1 MKIAILSP
9 WTVKPTSIGGT
20 ERFVID
26 LAESFINANNEVDVY
41 MLSGDSYIKNKVN
54 YISMNL
60 FKDINEVDEYFLK
73 SQFNQ
78 FNDEQSFENLAKKI
92 EDKISFDTYDLIQL
106 NSQLFLKV
114 AEEKTRIFTIHTNPF
129 EYKLDWGE
137 ISFEIMLKLMYKES
151 TMEKTYFVT
160 PSKYYANLYK
170 DLSNTNIYFIP
181 HAIDVSRITSDND
194 RNQILDKMNIEQNKK
209 IILLPSRL
217 EPIQKQPMLFMKAFA
232 LLDDNIK
239 SNYKVICTGKDK
251 QYEQYM
257 DDILNLKSHSEEIN
271 YKDNMLI
278 TNSDSYYLN
287 TNYKYEI
294 DNNMEDDKIKIS
306 GIYDD
311 KYLKMDKDSRI
322 EYKMNVLTIYGHQES
337 SVNLLSQVIKDLKNN
352 IIRNY
357 DFGYFD
363 LKITANENTINKL
376 MDNLRK
382 LYNFDYKKENN
393 IYEVYN
399 LEYKISDDTGSM
411 CKYNASNDKLDCGSY
426 TNRCYTKKTNYGDK
440 EYINISCDDNY
451 TTE

>member
-26 LAESFINANNEVDVY
+26 LAESFINANYEVDVY

-92 EDKISFDTYDLIQL
+92 ENKISFDKYDLIQL

-251 QYEQYM
+251 QYEQFM
-257 DDILNLKSHSEEIN
+257 DDILNFC
-271 YKDNMLI
+271 
-278 TNSDSYYLN
+278 
-287 TNYKYEI
+287 
-294 DNNMEDDKIKIS
+294 
-306 GIYDD
+306 
-311 KYLKMDKDSRI
+311 
-322 EYKMNVLTIYGHQES
+322 Q
-337 SVNLLSQVIKDLKNN
+337 KNN
-352 IIRNY
+352 IDILIDRFDKMSDGY
-357 DFGYFD
+357 KVADIVMLPSKSESFGYSA
-363 LKITANENTINKL
+363 LEALSLGIVTIL
-376 MDNLRK
+376 
-382 LYNFDYKKENN
+382 NN
-393 IYEVYN
+393 IPTYKEIVDGAKNYYLFDNSVESLNEVLKEVLIKKIDRVNQTEDWKNRYSTKLFCIRYSN
-399 LEYKISDDTGSM
+399 L
-411 CKYNASNDKLDCGSY
+411 
-426 TNRCYTKKTNYGDK
+426 
-440 EYINISCDDNY
+440 INIKK
-451 TTE
+451 

>member
-9 WTVKPTSIGGT
+9 WTVKPTSVGGT

-92 EDKISFDTYDLIQL
+92 EDKISFYKYDLIQL

-151 TMEKTYFVT
+151 MMEKTYFVT

-251 QYEQYM
+251 QYEQFM
-257 DDILNLKSHSEEIN
+257 DDILNFC
-271 YKDNMLI
+271 
-278 TNSDSYYLN
+278 
-287 TNYKYEI
+287 
-294 DNNMEDDKIKIS
+294 
-306 GIYDD
+306 
-311 KYLKMDKDSRI
+311 
-322 EYKMNVLTIYGHQES
+322 Q
-337 SVNLLSQVIKDLKNN
+337 KNN
-352 IIRNY
+352 IDILIDRFDKMSDGY
-357 DFGYFD
+357 KVADIVMLPSKSESFGYSA
-363 LKITANENTINKL
+363 LEALSLGIVTIL
-376 MDNLRK
+376 
-382 LYNFDYKKENN
+382 NN
-393 IYEVYN
+393 IPTYKEIVVGAKNYYLFDNSVESLNEVLKEVLIKKIDRVNQTENWKNRYSTKLFCTRYSN
-399 LEYKISDDTGSM
+399 L
-411 CKYNASNDKLDCGSY
+411 
-426 TNRCYTKKTNYGDK
+426 
-440 EYINISCDDNY
+440 INIKK
-451 TTE
+451 

>member
-92 EDKISFDTYDLIQL
+92 EDKISFDKYDLIQL

-114 AEEKTRIFTIHTNPF
+114 AEEKARIFTIHTNPF

-181 HAIDVSRITSDND
+181 HAIDVSRITSYND

-251 QYEQYM
+251 QYEQFM
-257 DDILNLKSHSEEIN
+257 DDILNFC
-271 YKDNMLI
+271 
-278 TNSDSYYLN
+278 
-287 TNYKYEI
+287 
-294 DNNMEDDKIKIS
+294 
-306 GIYDD
+306 
-311 KYLKMDKDSRI
+311 
-322 EYKMNVLTIYGHQES
+322 Q
-337 SVNLLSQVIKDLKNN
+337 KNN
-352 IIRNY
+352 IDILIDRFDKMSY
-357 DFGYFD
+357 GYKVADIVMLPSKSESFGYSA
-363 LKITANENTINKL
+363 LEALSLGIVTIL
-376 MDNLRK
+376 
-382 LYNFDYKKENN
+382 NN
-393 IYEVYN
+393 IPTYKEIVDGAKNYYLFDNSVESLNEVLKEVLIKKIDRVNQTEDWKNRYSTKLFCIRYSN
-399 LEYKISDDTGSM
+399 L
-411 CKYNASNDKLDCGSY
+411 
-426 TNRCYTKKTNYGDK
+426 
-440 EYINISCDDNY
+440 INIKK
-451 TTE
+451 

>member
-92 EDKISFDTYDLIQL
+92 ENKISFDKYDLIQL

-137 ISFEIMLKLMYKES
+137 ISFEIMLRLMYKES
-151 TMEKTYFVT
+151 MMEKTYFVT

-251 QYEQYM
+251 QYEQFM
-257 DDILNLKSHSEEIN
+257 DDILNFC
-271 YKDNMLI
+271 
-278 TNSDSYYLN
+278 
-287 TNYKYEI
+287 
-294 DNNMEDDKIKIS
+294 
-306 GIYDD
+306 
-311 KYLKMDKDSRI
+311 
-322 EYKMNVLTIYGHQES
+322 Q
-337 SVNLLSQVIKDLKNN
+337 KNN
-352 IIRNY
+352 IDILIDRFDKMSDGY
-357 DFGYFD
+357 KVADIVMLPSKSESFGYSALEALSLGIVTILNNIPTYKEIVDGAKNYYLFD
-363 LKITANENTINKL
+363 NSVESLNEVLKEVLINKIDRVNQTEDWKNRYSTKL
-376 MDNLRK
+376 FCTRYSNL
-382 LYNFDYKKENN
+382 
-393 IYEVYN
+393 
-399 LEYKISDDTGSM
+399 
-411 CKYNASNDKLDCGSY
+411 
-426 TNRCYTKKTNYGDK
+426 
-440 EYINISCDDNY
+440 INIKK
-451 TTE
+451 

>member
-60 FKDINEVDEYFLK
+60 FKDITEVDEYFLK

-78 FNDEQSFENLAKKI
+78 FNNEQSFENLAKKI
-92 EDKISFDTYDLIQL
+92 ENKISFDKYDLIQL

-137 ISFEIMLKLMYKES
+137 ISFEIMLRLMYKES
-151 TMEKTYFVT
+151 MMEKTYFVT

-251 QYEQYM
+251 QYEQFM
-257 DDILNLKSHSEEIN
+257 DDILNFC
-271 YKDNMLI
+271 
-278 TNSDSYYLN
+278 
-287 TNYKYEI
+287 
-294 DNNMEDDKIKIS
+294 
-306 GIYDD
+306 
-311 KYLKMDKDSRI
+311 
-322 EYKMNVLTIYGHQES
+322 Q
-337 SVNLLSQVIKDLKNN
+337 KNN
-352 IIRNY
+352 IDILIDRFDKMSDGY
-357 DFGYFD
+357 KVADIVMLPSKSESFGYSA
-363 LKITANENTINKL
+363 LEALSLGIVTIL
-376 MDNLRK
+376 
-382 LYNFDYKKENN
+382 NN
-393 IYEVYN
+393 IPTYKEIVDGAKNYYLFDNSVESLNEVLKEVLIKKIDRVNQTEDWKNRYSTKLFCIRYSN
-399 LEYKISDDTGSM
+399 L
-411 CKYNASNDKLDCGSY
+411 
-426 TNRCYTKKTNYGDK
+426 
-440 EYINISCDDNY
+440 INIKK
-451 TTE
+451 

>member
-9 WTVKPTSIGGT
+9 WTVKPTSVGGT

-92 EDKISFDTYDLIQL
+92 EDKISFDKYDLIQL

-151 TMEKTYFVT
+151 MMEKTYFVT

-251 QYEQYM
+251 QYEQFM
-257 DDILNLKSHSEEIN
+257 DDILNFC
-271 YKDNMLI
+271 
-278 TNSDSYYLN
+278 
-287 TNYKYEI
+287 
-294 DNNMEDDKIKIS
+294 
-306 GIYDD
+306 
-311 KYLKMDKDSRI
+311 
-322 EYKMNVLTIYGHQES
+322 Q
-337 SVNLLSQVIKDLKNN
+337 KNN
-352 IIRNY
+352 IDILIDRFDKMSDGY
-357 DFGYFD
+357 KVADIVMLPSKSESFGYSA
-363 LKITANENTINKL
+363 LEALSLGIVTIL
-376 MDNLRK
+376 
-382 LYNFDYKKENN
+382 NN
-393 IYEVYN
+393 IPTYKEIVDGAKNYYLFDNSVESLNEV
-399 LEYKISDDTGSM
+399 LKEVLIKKIDRVNQTENWKNRYSTKLFCTRYSD
-411 CKYNASNDKLDCGSY
+411 L
-426 TNRCYTKKTNYGDK
+426 
-440 EYINISCDDNY
+440 INIKK
-451 TTE
+451 

>member
-26 LAESFINANNEVDVY
+26 LAESFINANNEADVY

-60 FKDINEVDEYFLK
+60 FKDITEVDEYFLK

-78 FNDEQSFENLAKKI
+78 FNNEQSFENLAKKI
-92 EDKISFDTYDLIQL
+92 ENKISFDKYDLIQL

-137 ISFEIMLKLMYKES
+137 ISFEIMLRLMYKES
-151 TMEKTYFVT
+151 MMEKTYFVT

-251 QYEQYM
+251 QYEQFM
-257 DDILNLKSHSEEIN
+257 DDILNFC
-271 YKDNMLI
+271 
-278 TNSDSYYLN
+278 
-287 TNYKYEI
+287 
-294 DNNMEDDKIKIS
+294 
-306 GIYDD
+306 
-311 KYLKMDKDSRI
+311 
-322 EYKMNVLTIYGHQES
+322 Q
-337 SVNLLSQVIKDLKNN
+337 KNN
-352 IIRNY
+352 IDILIDRFDKMSDGY
-357 DFGYFD
+357 KVADIVMLPSKSESFGYSALEALSLGIVTILNNIPTYKEIVDGAKNYYLFD
-363 LKITANENTINKL
+363 NSVESLNEVLKEALINKIDRVNQTEDWKNRYSTKL
-376 MDNLRK
+376 FCTRYSNL
-382 LYNFDYKKENN
+382 
-393 IYEVYN
+393 
-399 LEYKISDDTGSM
+399 
-411 CKYNASNDKLDCGSY
+411 
-426 TNRCYTKKTNYGDK
+426 
-440 EYINISCDDNY
+440 INIKK
-451 TTE
+451 

>member
-9 WTVKPTSIGGT
+9 WIVKPTSIGGT

-92 EDKISFDTYDLIQL
+92 EDKISFDKYDLIQL

-114 AEEKTRIFTIHTNPF
+114 AEEKARIFTIHTNPF

-251 QYEQYM
+251 QYEQFM
-257 DDILNLKSHSEEIN
+257 DDILNFC
-271 YKDNMLI
+271 
-278 TNSDSYYLN
+278 
-287 TNYKYEI
+287 
-294 DNNMEDDKIKIS
+294 
-306 GIYDD
+306 
-311 KYLKMDKDSRI
+311 
-322 EYKMNVLTIYGHQES
+322 Q
-337 SVNLLSQVIKDLKNN
+337 KNN
-352 IIRNY
+352 IDILIDRFDKMSDGY
-357 DFGYFD
+357 KVADIVMLPSKSESFGYSA
-363 LKITANENTINKL
+363 LEALSLGIVTIL
-376 MDNLRK
+376 
-382 LYNFDYKKENN
+382 NN
-393 IYEVYN
+393 IPTYKEIVDGAKNYYLFDNSVESLNEVLKEVLIKKIDRVNQTEDWKNRYSTKLFCTRYSN
-399 LEYKISDDTGSM
+399 L
-411 CKYNASNDKLDCGSY
+411 
-426 TNRCYTKKTNYGDK
+426 
-440 EYINISCDDNY
+440 INIKK
-451 TTE
+451 

>member
-92 EDKISFDTYDLIQL
+92 EDKISFDKYDLIQL

-114 AEEKTRIFTIHTNPF
+114 AEEKARIFTIHTNPF

-181 HAIDVSRITSDND
+181 HAIDVSRITSYND

-251 QYEQYM
+251 QYEQFM
-257 DDILNLKSHSEEIN
+257 DDILNFC
-271 YKDNMLI
+271 
-278 TNSDSYYLN
+278 
-287 TNYKYEI
+287 
-294 DNNMEDDKIKIS
+294 
-306 GIYDD
+306 
-311 KYLKMDKDSRI
+311 
-322 EYKMNVLTIYGHQES
+322 Q
-337 SVNLLSQVIKDLKNN
+337 KNN
-352 IIRNY
+352 IDILIDRFDKISY
-357 DFGYFD
+357 GYKVADIVMLPSKSESFGYSA
-363 LKITANENTINKL
+363 LEALSLGIVTIL
-376 MDNLRK
+376 
-382 LYNFDYKKENN
+382 NN
-393 IYEVYN
+393 IPTYKEIVDGAKNYYLFDNSVESLNEVLKEVLIKKIDRVNQTEDWKNRYSTKLFCIRYSN
-399 LEYKISDDTGSM
+399 L
-411 CKYNASNDKLDCGSY
+411 
-426 TNRCYTKKTNYGDK
+426 
-440 EYINISCDDNY
+440 INIKK
-451 TTE
+451 

>member
-1 MKIAILSP
+1 MKIAILCP

-26 LAESFINANNEVDVY
+26 LAETFINANNEVDVY

-92 EDKISFDTYDLIQL
+92 EDKISFDKYDLIQL

-251 QYEQYM
+251 QYEQFM
-257 DDILNLKSHSEEIN
+257 DDILNFC
-271 YKDNMLI
+271 
-278 TNSDSYYLN
+278 
-287 TNYKYEI
+287 
-294 DNNMEDDKIKIS
+294 
-306 GIYDD
+306 
-311 KYLKMDKDSRI
+311 
-322 EYKMNVLTIYGHQES
+322 Q
-337 SVNLLSQVIKDLKNN
+337 KNN
-352 IIRNY
+352 IDILIDRFDKMSDGY
-357 DFGYFD
+357 KVADIVMLPSKSESFGYSA
-363 LKITANENTINKL
+363 LEALSLGIVTIL
-376 MDNLRK
+376 
-382 LYNFDYKKENN
+382 NN
-393 IYEVYN
+393 IPTYKEIVDGAKNYYLFDNSVESLNEVLKEVLIKKIDRVNQTENWKNRYSTKLFCTRYSN
-399 LEYKISDDTGSM
+399 L
-411 CKYNASNDKLDCGSY
+411 
-426 TNRCYTKKTNYGDK
+426 
-440 EYINISCDDNY
+440 INIKK
-451 TTE
+451 

>member
-9 WTVKPTSIGGT
+9 WTVKPTSVGGT

-92 EDKISFDTYDLIQL
+92 EDKISFYKYDLIQL

-151 TMEKTYFVT
+151 MMEKTYFVT

-251 QYEQYM
+251 QYEQFM
-257 DDILNLKSHSEEIN
+257 DDILNFC
-271 YKDNMLI
+271 
-278 TNSDSYYLN
+278 
-287 TNYKYEI
+287 
-294 DNNMEDDKIKIS
+294 
-306 GIYDD
+306 
-311 KYLKMDKDSRI
+311 
-322 EYKMNVLTIYGHQES
+322 Q
-337 SVNLLSQVIKDLKNN
+337 KNN
-352 IIRNY
+352 IDILIDRFDKMSDGY
-357 DFGYFD
+357 KVADIVMLPSKSESFGYSA
-363 LKITANENTINKL
+363 LEALSLGIVTIL
-376 MDNLRK
+376 
-382 LYNFDYKKENN
+382 NN
-393 IYEVYN
+393 IPTYKEIVDGAKNYYLFDNSVESLNEVLKEVLIKKIDRVNQTENWKNRYSTKLFCTRYSN
-399 LEYKISDDTGSM
+399 L
-411 CKYNASNDKLDCGSY
+411 
-426 TNRCYTKKTNYGDK
+426 
-440 EYINISCDDNY
+440 INIKK
-451 TTE
+451 

>member
-92 EDKISFDTYDLIQL
+92 EDKISFDKYDLIQL

-114 AEEKTRIFTIHTNPF
+114 AEEKARIFTIHTNPF

-151 TMEKTYFVT
+151 MMEKTYFVT

-251 QYEQYM
+251 QYEQFM
-257 DDILNLKSHSEEIN
+257 DDILNFC
-271 YKDNMLI
+271 
-278 TNSDSYYLN
+278 
-287 TNYKYEI
+287 
-294 DNNMEDDKIKIS
+294 
-306 GIYDD
+306 
-311 KYLKMDKDSRI
+311 
-322 EYKMNVLTIYGHQES
+322 Q
-337 SVNLLSQVIKDLKNN
+337 KNN
-352 IIRNY
+352 IDILIDRFDKMSDGY
-357 DFGYFD
+357 KVADIVMLPSKSESFGYSA
-363 LKITANENTINKL
+363 LEALSLGIVTIL
-376 MDNLRK
+376 
-382 LYNFDYKKENN
+382 NN
-393 IYEVYN
+393 IPTYKEIVDGAKNYYLFDNSVESLNEVLKEVLIKKIDRVNQTEDWKNRYSTKLFCIRYSN
-399 LEYKISDDTGSM
+399 L
-411 CKYNASNDKLDCGSY
+411 
-426 TNRCYTKKTNYGDK
+426 
-440 EYINISCDDNY
+440 INIKK
-451 TTE
+451 

>member
-9 WTVKPTSIGGT
+9 WTVKPTSVGGT

-78 FNDEQSFENLAKKI
+78 FNDEQSFENIYPVPFVFPRYK
-92 EDKISFDTYDLIQL
+92 YDLIQL

-151 TMEKTYFVT
+151 MMEKTYFVT

-251 QYEQYM
+251 QYEQFM
-257 DDILNLKSHSEEIN
+257 DDILNFC
-271 YKDNMLI
+271 
-278 TNSDSYYLN
+278 
-287 TNYKYEI
+287 
-294 DNNMEDDKIKIS
+294 
-306 GIYDD
+306 
-311 KYLKMDKDSRI
+311 
-322 EYKMNVLTIYGHQES
+322 Q
-337 SVNLLSQVIKDLKNN
+337 KNN
-352 IIRNY
+352 IDILIDRFDKMSDGY
-357 DFGYFD
+357 KVADIVMLPSKSESFGYSA
-363 LKITANENTINKL
+363 LEALSLGIVTIL
-376 MDNLRK
+376 
-382 LYNFDYKKENN
+382 NN
-393 IYEVYN
+393 IPTYKEIVDGAKNYYLFDNSVESLNEVLKEVLIKKIDRVNQTENWKNRYSTKLFCTRYSN
-399 LEYKISDDTGSM
+399 L
-411 CKYNASNDKLDCGSY
+411 
-426 TNRCYTKKTNYGDK
+426 
-440 EYINISCDDNY
+440 INIKK
-451 TTE
+451 

>member
-92 EDKISFDTYDLIQL
+92 EDKISFDKYDLIQL

-114 AEEKTRIFTIHTNPF
+114 AEEKARIFTIHTNPF
-129 EYKLDWGE
+129 EYKLDWGK

-251 QYEQYM
+251 QYEQFM
-257 DDILNLKSHSEEIN
+257 DDILNFC
-271 YKDNMLI
+271 
-278 TNSDSYYLN
+278 
-287 TNYKYEI
+287 
-294 DNNMEDDKIKIS
+294 
-306 GIYDD
+306 
-311 KYLKMDKDSRI
+311 
-322 EYKMNVLTIYGHQES
+322 Q
-337 SVNLLSQVIKDLKNN
+337 KNN
-352 IIRNY
+352 IDILIDRFDKMSDGY
-357 DFGYFD
+357 KVADIVMLPSKSESFGYSA
-363 LKITANENTINKL
+363 LEALSLGIVTIL
-376 MDNLRK
+376 
-382 LYNFDYKKENN
+382 NN
-393 IYEVYN
+393 IPTYKEIVDGAKNYYLFDNSVESLNEVLKEVLIKKIDRVNQTEDWKNRYSTKLFCIRYSN
-399 LEYKISDDTGSM
+399 L
-411 CKYNASNDKLDCGSY
+411 
-426 TNRCYTKKTNYGDK
+426 
-440 EYINISCDDNY
+440 INIKK
-451 TTE
+451 

>member
-257 DDILNLKSHSEEIN
+257 DDILNFC
-271 YKDNMLI
+271 
-278 TNSDSYYLN
+278 
-287 TNYKYEI
+287 
-294 DNNMEDDKIKIS
+294 
-306 GIYDD
+306 
-311 KYLKMDKDSRI
+311 
-322 EYKMNVLTIYGHQES
+322 Q
-337 SVNLLSQVIKDLKNN
+337 KNN
-352 IIRNY
+352 IDILIDRFDKMSDGY
-357 DFGYFD
+357 KVADIVMLPSKSESFGYSA
-363 LKITANENTINKL
+363 LEALSLGIVTIL
-376 MDNLRK
+376 
-382 LYNFDYKKENN
+382 NN
-393 IYEVYN
+393 IPTYKEIVDGAKNYYLFDNSVESLNEVLKEVLIKKIDRVNQTEDWKNRYSTKLFCIRYSN
-399 LEYKISDDTGSM
+399 L
-411 CKYNASNDKLDCGSY
+411 
-426 TNRCYTKKTNYGDK
+426 
-440 EYINISCDDNY
+440 INIKK
-451 TTE
+451 

>member
-26 LAESFINANNEVDVY
+26 LAESFINANYEVDVY

-92 EDKISFDTYDLIQL
+92 ENKISFDKYDLIQL

-151 TMEKTYFVT
+151 MMEKTYFVT

-251 QYEQYM
+251 QYEQFM
-257 DDILNLKSHSEEIN
+257 DDILNFC
-271 YKDNMLI
+271 
-278 TNSDSYYLN
+278 
-287 TNYKYEI
+287 
-294 DNNMEDDKIKIS
+294 
-306 GIYDD
+306 
-311 KYLKMDKDSRI
+311 
-322 EYKMNVLTIYGHQES
+322 Q
-337 SVNLLSQVIKDLKNN
+337 KNN
-352 IIRNY
+352 IDILIDRFDKMSDGY
-357 DFGYFD
+357 KVADIVMLPSKSESFGYSA
-363 LKITANENTINKL
+363 LEALSLGIVTIL
-376 MDNLRK
+376 
-382 LYNFDYKKENN
+382 NN
-393 IYEVYN
+393 IPTYKEIVDGAKNYYLFDNSVESLNEVLKEVLIKKIDRVNQTEDWKNRYSTKLFCIRYSN
-399 LEYKISDDTGSM
+399 L
-411 CKYNASNDKLDCGSY
+411 
-426 TNRCYTKKTNYGDK
+426 
-440 EYINISCDDNY
+440 INIKK
-451 TTE
+451 

>member
-137 ISFEIMLKLMYKES
+137 ISFEIMLRLMYKES
-151 TMEKTYFVT
+151 MMEKTYFVT

-257 DDILNLKSHSEEIN
+257 DDILNFC
-271 YKDNMLI
+271 
-278 TNSDSYYLN
+278 
-287 TNYKYEI
+287 
-294 DNNMEDDKIKIS
+294 
-306 GIYDD
+306 
-311 KYLKMDKDSRI
+311 
-322 EYKMNVLTIYGHQES
+322 Q
-337 SVNLLSQVIKDLKNN
+337 KNN
-352 IIRNY
+352 IDILIDRFDKMSDGY
-357 DFGYFD
+357 KVADIVMLPSKSESFGYSA
-363 LKITANENTINKL
+363 LEALSLGIVTIL
-376 MDNLRK
+376 
-382 LYNFDYKKENN
+382 NN
-393 IYEVYN
+393 IPTYKEIVDGAKNYYLFDNSVESLNEVLKEVLIKKIDRVNQTEDWKNRYSTKLFCIRYSN
-399 LEYKISDDTGSM
+399 L
-411 CKYNASNDKLDCGSY
+411 
-426 TNRCYTKKTNYGDK
+426 
-440 EYINISCDDNY
+440 INIKK
-451 TTE
+451 

>member
-92 EDKISFDTYDLIQL
+92 EDKISFDKYDLIQL

-151 TMEKTYFVT
+151 MMEKTYFVT

-251 QYEQYM
+251 QYEQFM
-257 DDILNLKSHSEEIN
+257 DDILNFC
-271 YKDNMLI
+271 
-278 TNSDSYYLN
+278 
-287 TNYKYEI
+287 
-294 DNNMEDDKIKIS
+294 
-306 GIYDD
+306 
-311 KYLKMDKDSRI
+311 
-322 EYKMNVLTIYGHQES
+322 Q
-337 SVNLLSQVIKDLKNN
+337 KNN
-352 IIRNY
+352 IDILIDRFDKMSDGY
-357 DFGYFD
+357 KVADIVMLPSKSESFGYSA
-363 LKITANENTINKL
+363 LEALSLGIVTIL
-376 MDNLRK
+376 
-382 LYNFDYKKENN
+382 NN
-393 IYEVYN
+393 IPTYKEIVDGAKNYYLFDNSVESLNEVLKEVLIKKIDRVNQTEDWKNRYSTKLFCTRYSN
-399 LEYKISDDTGSM
+399 L
-411 CKYNASNDKLDCGSY
+411 
-426 TNRCYTKKTNYGDK
+426 
-440 EYINISCDDNY
+440 INIKK
-451 TTE
+451 

>member
-9 WTVKPTSIGGT
+9 WTVKPTSVGGT

-92 EDKISFDTYDLIQL
+92 EDKISFDKYDLIQL

-151 TMEKTYFVT
+151 MMEKTYFVT

-251 QYEQYM
+251 QYEQFM
-257 DDILNLKSHSEEIN
+257 DDILNFC
-271 YKDNMLI
+271 
-278 TNSDSYYLN
+278 
-287 TNYKYEI
+287 
-294 DNNMEDDKIKIS
+294 
-306 GIYDD
+306 
-311 KYLKMDKDSRI
+311 
-322 EYKMNVLTIYGHQES
+322 Q
-337 SVNLLSQVIKDLKNN
+337 KNN
-352 IIRNY
+352 IDILIDRFDKMSDGY
-357 DFGYFD
+357 KVADIVMLPSKSESFGYSA
-363 LKITANENTINKL
+363 LEALSLGIVTIL
-376 MDNLRK
+376 
-382 LYNFDYKKENN
+382 NN
-393 IYEVYN
+393 IPTYKEIVDGAKNYYLFDNSVESLNEVLKEVLIKKIDRVNQTENWKNRYSTKLFCTRYSN
-399 LEYKISDDTGSM
+399 L
-411 CKYNASNDKLDCGSY
+411 
-426 TNRCYTKKTNYGDK
+426 
-440 EYINISCDDNY
+440 INIKK
-451 TTE
+451 

>member
-26 LAESFINANNEVDVY
+26 LAESFINANNDVDVY

-92 EDKISFDTYDLIQL
+92 EDKISFDKYDLIQL

-114 AEEKTRIFTIHTNPF
+114 AEEKARIFTIHTNPF

-251 QYEQYM
+251 QYEQFM
-257 DDILNLKSHSEEIN
+257 DDILNFC
-271 YKDNMLI
+271 
-278 TNSDSYYLN
+278 
-287 TNYKYEI
+287 
-294 DNNMEDDKIKIS
+294 
-306 GIYDD
+306 
-311 KYLKMDKDSRI
+311 
-322 EYKMNVLTIYGHQES
+322 Q
-337 SVNLLSQVIKDLKNN
+337 KNN
-352 IIRNY
+352 IDILIDRFDKMSDGY
-357 DFGYFD
+357 KVADIVMLPSKSESFGYSA
-363 LKITANENTINKL
+363 LEALSLGIVTIL
-376 MDNLRK
+376 
-382 LYNFDYKKENN
+382 NN
-393 IYEVYN
+393 IPTYKEIVDGAKNYYLFDNSVESLNEVLKEVLIKKIDRVNQTEDWKNRYSTKLFCIRYSN
-399 LEYKISDDTGSM
+399 L
-411 CKYNASNDKLDCGSY
+411 
-426 TNRCYTKKTNYGDK
+426 
-440 EYINISCDDNY
+440 INIKK
-451 TTE
+451 

>member
-26 LAESFINANNEVDVY
+26 LAESFINSNNEVDVY

-92 EDKISFDTYDLIQL
+92 EDKISFDKYDLIQL

-114 AEEKTRIFTIHTNPF
+114 AEEKARIFTIHTNPF

-251 QYEQYM
+251 QYEQFM
-257 DDILNLKSHSEEIN
+257 DDILNFC
-271 YKDNMLI
+271 
-278 TNSDSYYLN
+278 
-287 TNYKYEI
+287 
-294 DNNMEDDKIKIS
+294 
-306 GIYDD
+306 
-311 KYLKMDKDSRI
+311 
-322 EYKMNVLTIYGHQES
+322 Q
-337 SVNLLSQVIKDLKNN
+337 KNN
-352 IIRNY
+352 IDILIDRFDKMSDGY
-357 DFGYFD
+357 KVADIVMLPSKSESFGYSA
-363 LKITANENTINKL
+363 LEALSLGIVTIL
-376 MDNLRK
+376 
-382 LYNFDYKKENN
+382 NN
-393 IYEVYN
+393 IPTYKEKVDGAKNYYLFDNSVESLNEVLKEVLIKKIDRVNQTEDWKNRYSTKLFCTRYSN
-399 LEYKISDDTGSM
+399 L
-411 CKYNASNDKLDCGSY
+411 
-426 TNRCYTKKTNYGDK
+426 
-440 EYINISCDDNY
+440 INIKK
-451 TTE
+451 

>member
-92 EDKISFDTYDLIQL
+92 EDKISFDKYDLIQL

-114 AEEKTRIFTIHTNPF
+114 AEEKARIFTIHTNPF
-129 EYKLDWGE
+129 EYKLDWGK

-181 HAIDVSRITSDND
+181 HAIDVSRITSYND

-251 QYEQYM
+251 QYEQFM
-257 DDILNLKSHSEEIN
+257 DDILNFC
-271 YKDNMLI
+271 
-278 TNSDSYYLN
+278 
-287 TNYKYEI
+287 
-294 DNNMEDDKIKIS
+294 
-306 GIYDD
+306 
-311 KYLKMDKDSRI
+311 
-322 EYKMNVLTIYGHQES
+322 Q
-337 SVNLLSQVIKDLKNN
+337 KNN
-352 IIRNY
+352 IDILIDRFDKMSY
-357 DFGYFD
+357 GYKVADIVMLPSKSESFGYSA
-363 LKITANENTINKL
+363 LEALSLGIVTIL
-376 MDNLRK
+376 
-382 LYNFDYKKENN
+382 NN
-393 IYEVYN
+393 IPTYKEIVDGAKNYYLFDNSVESLNEVLKEVLIKKIDRVNQTEEWKNRYSTKLFCIRYSN
-399 LEYKISDDTGSM
+399 L
-411 CKYNASNDKLDCGSY
+411 
-426 TNRCYTKKTNYGDK
+426 
-440 EYINISCDDNY
+440 INIKK
-451 TTE
+451 

>member
-9 WTVKPTSIGGT
+9 WTVKPTSVGGT

-92 EDKISFDTYDLIQL
+92 EDKISFYKYDLIQL

-151 TMEKTYFVT
+151 MMEKTYFVT

-251 QYEQYM
+251 QYEQFM
-257 DDILNLKSHSEEIN
+257 DDILNFC
-271 YKDNMLI
+271 
-278 TNSDSYYLN
+278 
-287 TNYKYEI
+287 
-294 DNNMEDDKIKIS
+294 
-306 GIYDD
+306 
-311 KYLKMDKDSRI
+311 
-322 EYKMNVLTIYGHQES
+322 Q
-337 SVNLLSQVIKDLKNN
+337 KNN
-352 IIRNY
+352 IDILIDRFDKMSDGY
-357 DFGYFD
+357 KVADIVMLPSKSESFGYSA
-363 LKITANENTINKL
+363 LEALSLGIVTILN
-376 MDNLRK
+376 NIPT
-382 LYNFDYKKENN
+382 YKKIVDGAKNYYLFDNSVESLNEVLKEVLIKKIDRVNQTENWKN
-393 IYEVYN
+393 RYSTKLFCTRYSN
-399 LEYKISDDTGSM
+399 L
-411 CKYNASNDKLDCGSY
+411 
-426 TNRCYTKKTNYGDK
+426 
-440 EYINISCDDNY
+440 INIKK
-451 TTE
+451 

>member
-9 WTVKPTSIGGT
+9 WTVKPTSVGGT

-92 EDKISFDTYDLIQL
+92 EDKISFYKYDLIQL

-151 TMEKTYFVT
+151 MMEKTYFVT

-170 DLSNTNIYFIP
+170 DLSSTNIYFIP

-251 QYEQYM
+251 QYEQFM
-257 DDILNLKSHSEEIN
+257 DDILNFC
-271 YKDNMLI
+271 
-278 TNSDSYYLN
+278 
-287 TNYKYEI
+287 
-294 DNNMEDDKIKIS
+294 
-306 GIYDD
+306 
-311 KYLKMDKDSRI
+311 
-322 EYKMNVLTIYGHQES
+322 Q
-337 SVNLLSQVIKDLKNN
+337 KNN
-352 IIRNY
+352 IDILIDRFDKMSDGY
-357 DFGYFD
+357 KVADIVMLPSKSESFGYSA
-363 LKITANENTINKL
+363 LEALSLGIVTIL
-376 MDNLRK
+376 
-382 LYNFDYKKENN
+382 NN
-393 IYEVYN
+393 IPTYKEIVDGAKNYYLFDNSVESLNEVLKEVLIKKIDRVNQTENWKNRYSTKLFCTRYSN
-399 LEYKISDDTGSM
+399 L
-411 CKYNASNDKLDCGSY
+411 
-426 TNRCYTKKTNYGDK
+426 
-440 EYINISCDDNY
+440 INIKK
-451 TTE
+451 

>member
-26 LAESFINANNEVDVY
+26 LAESFINSNNEVDVY

-92 EDKISFDTYDLIQL
+92 EDKISFDKYDLIQL

-114 AEEKTRIFTIHTNPF
+114 AEEKARIFTIHTNPF

-170 DLSNTNIYFIP
+170 NLSNTNIYFIP

-251 QYEQYM
+251 QYEQFM
-257 DDILNLKSHSEEIN
+257 DDILNFC
-271 YKDNMLI
+271 
-278 TNSDSYYLN
+278 
-287 TNYKYEI
+287 
-294 DNNMEDDKIKIS
+294 
-306 GIYDD
+306 
-311 KYLKMDKDSRI
+311 
-322 EYKMNVLTIYGHQES
+322 Q
-337 SVNLLSQVIKDLKNN
+337 KNN
-352 IIRNY
+352 IDILIDRFDKMSDGY
-357 DFGYFD
+357 KVADIVMLPSKSESFGYSA
-363 LKITANENTINKL
+363 LEALSLGIVTIL
-376 MDNLRK
+376 
-382 LYNFDYKKENN
+382 NN
-393 IYEVYN
+393 IPTYKEIVDGAKNYYLFDNSVESLNEVLKEVLIKKIDRVNQTEDWKNRYSTKLFCTRYSN
-399 LEYKISDDTGSM
+399 L
-411 CKYNASNDKLDCGSY
+411 
-426 TNRCYTKKTNYGDK
+426 
-440 EYINISCDDNY
+440 INIKK
-451 TTE
+451 

>member
-92 EDKISFDTYDLIQL
+92 EDKISFDKYDLIQL

-114 AEEKTRIFTIHTNPF
+114 AEEKARIFTIHTNPF

-217 EPIQKQPMLFMKAFA
+217 EPIQKQPMLFMKVFA

-251 QYEQYM
+251 QYEQFVN
-257 DDILNLKSHSEEIN
+257 DILNFC
-271 YKDNMLI
+271 
-278 TNSDSYYLN
+278 
-287 TNYKYEI
+287 
-294 DNNMEDDKIKIS
+294 
-306 GIYDD
+306 
-311 KYLKMDKDSRI
+311 
-322 EYKMNVLTIYGHQES
+322 Q
-337 SVNLLSQVIKDLKNN
+337 KNN
-352 IIRNY
+352 IDILIDRFDKMSDGY
-357 DFGYFD
+357 KVADIVMLPSKSESFGYSA
-363 LKITANENTINKL
+363 LEALSLGIVTIL
-376 MDNLRK
+376 
-382 LYNFDYKKENN
+382 NN
-393 IYEVYN
+393 IPTYKEIVDGAKNYYLFDNSVESLNEVLKEVLIKKIDRVNQTEDWKNRYSTKLFCIRYSN
-399 LEYKISDDTGSM
+399 L
-411 CKYNASNDKLDCGSY
+411 
-426 TNRCYTKKTNYGDK
+426 
-440 EYINISCDDNY
+440 INIKK
-451 TTE
+451 

>member
-9 WTVKPTSIGGT
+9 WTVKPTSVGGT

-92 EDKISFDTYDLIQL
+92 ENKISFDKYDLIQL

-151 TMEKTYFVT
+151 MMEKTYFVT

-251 QYEQYM
+251 QYEQFM
-257 DDILNLKSHSEEIN
+257 DDILNFC
-271 YKDNMLI
+271 
-278 TNSDSYYLN
+278 
-287 TNYKYEI
+287 
-294 DNNMEDDKIKIS
+294 
-306 GIYDD
+306 
-311 KYLKMDKDSRI
+311 
-322 EYKMNVLTIYGHQES
+322 Q
-337 SVNLLSQVIKDLKNN
+337 KNN
-352 IIRNY
+352 IDILIDRLDKMSDGY
-357 DFGYFD
+357 KVADIVMLPSKSESFGYSA
-363 LKITANENTINKL
+363 LEALSLGIVTIL
-376 MDNLRK
+376 
-382 LYNFDYKKENN
+382 NN
-393 IYEVYN
+393 IPTYKEIVDGAKNYYLFDNSVESLNEVLKEVLIKKIDRVNQTENWKNRYSTKLFCTRYSN
-399 LEYKISDDTGSM
+399 L
-411 CKYNASNDKLDCGSY
+411 
-426 TNRCYTKKTNYGDK
+426 
-440 EYINISCDDNY
+440 INIKK
-451 TTE
+451 

>member
-78 FNDEQSFENLAKKI
+78 FNDEQSFENLAKNI
-92 EDKISFDTYDLIQL
+92 ENKISFDKYDLIQL

-137 ISFEIMLKLMYKES
+137 LSFEIMLKLIYKES
-151 TMEKTYFVT
+151 MMEKTYFVT

-170 DLSNTNIYFIP
+170 DLSSTNIYFIP

-251 QYEQYM
+251 QYEQFM
-257 DDILNLKSHSEEIN
+257 DDILNFC
-271 YKDNMLI
+271 
-278 TNSDSYYLN
+278 
-287 TNYKYEI
+287 
-294 DNNMEDDKIKIS
+294 
-306 GIYDD
+306 
-311 KYLKMDKDSRI
+311 
-322 EYKMNVLTIYGHQES
+322 Q
-337 SVNLLSQVIKDLKNN
+337 KNN
-352 IIRNY
+352 IDILIDRFDKMSDGY
-357 DFGYFD
+357 KVADIVMLPSKSESFGYSALEALSLGIVTILNNIPTYKEIVDGAKNYYLFD
-363 LKITANENTINKL
+363 NSVESLNEVLKEILINKIDRVNQTEDWKNRYSTKL
-376 MDNLRK
+376 FCTRYSNL
-382 LYNFDYKKENN
+382 
-393 IYEVYN
+393 
-399 LEYKISDDTGSM
+399 
-411 CKYNASNDKLDCGSY
+411 
-426 TNRCYTKKTNYGDK
+426 
-440 EYINISCDDNY
+440 INIKK
-451 TTE
+451 

>member
-92 EDKISFDTYDLIQL
+92 EDKISFDKYDLIQL

-114 AEEKTRIFTIHTNPF
+114 ADEKARIFTIHTNPF

-217 EPIQKQPMLFMKAFA
+217 EPIQKQPMLFMKVFA

-251 QYEQYM
+251 QYEQFVN
-257 DDILNLKSHSEEIN
+257 DILNFC
-271 YKDNMLI
+271 
-278 TNSDSYYLN
+278 
-287 TNYKYEI
+287 
-294 DNNMEDDKIKIS
+294 
-306 GIYDD
+306 
-311 KYLKMDKDSRI
+311 
-322 EYKMNVLTIYGHQES
+322 Q
-337 SVNLLSQVIKDLKNN
+337 KNN
-352 IIRNY
+352 IDILIDRFDKMSDGY
-357 DFGYFD
+357 KVADIVMLPSKSESFGYSALEALSLGIVTILNNIPTYKEIVDGAKNYYLFD
-363 LKITANENTINKL
+363 NSVESLNEVLKEVLINKIDRVSQTEDWKNRYSTKL
-376 MDNLRK
+376 FCTRYSNL
-382 LYNFDYKKENN
+382 
-393 IYEVYN
+393 
-399 LEYKISDDTGSM
+399 
-411 CKYNASNDKLDCGSY
+411 
-426 TNRCYTKKTNYGDK
+426 
-440 EYINISCDDNY
+440 INIKK
-451 TTE
+451 

>member
-92 EDKISFDTYDLIQL
+92 EDKISFDKYDLIQL

-251 QYEQYM
+251 QYEQFM
-257 DDILNLKSHSEEIN
+257 DDILNFC
-271 YKDNMLI
+271 
-278 TNSDSYYLN
+278 
-287 TNYKYEI
+287 
-294 DNNMEDDKIKIS
+294 
-306 GIYDD
+306 
-311 KYLKMDKDSRI
+311 
-322 EYKMNVLTIYGHQES
+322 Q
-337 SVNLLSQVIKDLKNN
+337 KNN
-352 IIRNY
+352 IDILIDRFDKMSDGY
-357 DFGYFD
+357 KVADIVMLPSKSESFGYSA
-363 LKITANENTINKL
+363 LEALSLGIVTIL
-376 MDNLRK
+376 
-382 LYNFDYKKENN
+382 NN
-393 IYEVYN
+393 IPTYKEIVDGAKNYYLFDNSVESLNEVLKEVLIKKIDRVNQTEDWKNRYSTKLFCIRYSN
-399 LEYKISDDTGSM
+399 L
-411 CKYNASNDKLDCGSY
+411 
-426 TNRCYTKKTNYGDK
+426 
-440 EYINISCDDNY
+440 INIKK
-451 TTE
+451 

>member
-92 EDKISFDTYDLIQL
+92 EDKISFDKYDLIQL

-114 AEEKTRIFTIHTNPF
+114 AEEKARIFTIHTNPF

-257 DDILNLKSHSEEIN
+257 DDILNFC
-271 YKDNMLI
+271 
-278 TNSDSYYLN
+278 
-287 TNYKYEI
+287 
-294 DNNMEDDKIKIS
+294 
-306 GIYDD
+306 
-311 KYLKMDKDSRI
+311 
-322 EYKMNVLTIYGHQES
+322 Q
-337 SVNLLSQVIKDLKNN
+337 KNN
-352 IIRNY
+352 IDILIDRFDKMSDGY
-357 DFGYFD
+357 KVADIVMLPSKSESFGYSA
-363 LKITANENTINKL
+363 LEALSLGIVTIL
-376 MDNLRK
+376 
-382 LYNFDYKKENN
+382 NN
-393 IYEVYN
+393 IPTYKEIVDGAKNYYLFDNSVESLNEVLKEVLIKKIDRVNQTEDWKNRYSTKLFCIRYSN
-399 LEYKISDDTGSM
+399 L
-411 CKYNASNDKLDCGSY
+411 
-426 TNRCYTKKTNYGDK
+426 
-440 EYINISCDDNY
+440 INIKK
-451 TTE
+451 

>member
-92 EDKISFDTYDLIQL
+92 EDKISFDKYDLIQL

-114 AEEKTRIFTIHTNPF
+114 AEEKARIFTIHTNPF

-181 HAIDVSRITSDND
+181 HAIDVSRITSYND

-251 QYEQYM
+251 QYEQFM
-257 DDILNLKSHSEEIN
+257 DDILNFC
-271 YKDNMLI
+271 
-278 TNSDSYYLN
+278 
-287 TNYKYEI
+287 
-294 DNNMEDDKIKIS
+294 
-306 GIYDD
+306 
-311 KYLKMDKDSRI
+311 
-322 EYKMNVLTIYGHQES
+322 Q
-337 SVNLLSQVIKDLKNN
+337 KNN
-352 IIRNY
+352 IDILIDKFDKMSY
-357 DFGYFD
+357 GYKVADIVMLPSKSESFGYSA
-363 LKITANENTINKL
+363 LEALSLGIVTIL
-376 MDNLRK
+376 
-382 LYNFDYKKENN
+382 NN
-393 IYEVYN
+393 IPTYKEIVDGAKNYYLFDNSVESLNEVLKEVLIKKIDRVNQTEDWKNRYSTKLFCIRYSN
-399 LEYKISDDTGSM
+399 L
-411 CKYNASNDKLDCGSY
+411 
-426 TNRCYTKKTNYGDK
+426 
-440 EYINISCDDNY
+440 INIKK
-451 TTE
+451 

>member
-9 WTVKPTSIGGT
+9 WTVKSTSIGGT

-92 EDKISFDTYDLIQL
+92 EDKISFDKFDLIQL

-114 AEEKTRIFTIHTNPF
+114 AEEKARIFTIHTNPF

-251 QYEQYM
+251 QYEQFVN
-257 DDILNLKSHSEEIN
+257 DILNFC
-271 YKDNMLI
+271 
-278 TNSDSYYLN
+278 
-287 TNYKYEI
+287 
-294 DNNMEDDKIKIS
+294 
-306 GIYDD
+306 
-311 KYLKMDKDSRI
+311 
-322 EYKMNVLTIYGHQES
+322 Q
-337 SVNLLSQVIKDLKNN
+337 KNN
-352 IIRNY
+352 IDILIDRFDKMSDGY
-357 DFGYFD
+357 KVADIVMLPSKSESFGYSALEALSLGIVTILNNIPTYKEIVDGAKNYYLFD
-363 LKITANENTINKL
+363 NSVESLNEVLKEVLINKIDRVSQTEDWKNRYSTKL
-376 MDNLRK
+376 FCTRYSNL
-382 LYNFDYKKENN
+382 
-393 IYEVYN
+393 
-399 LEYKISDDTGSM
+399 
-411 CKYNASNDKLDCGSY
+411 
-426 TNRCYTKKTNYGDK
+426 
-440 EYINISCDDNY
+440 INIKK
-451 TTE
+451 

>member
-92 EDKISFDTYDLIQL
+92 EDKISFDKYDLIQL

-114 AEEKTRIFTIHTNPF
+114 AEEKARIFTIHTNPF

-251 QYEQYM
+251 QYEQFM
-257 DDILNLKSHSEEIN
+257 DDILNFC
-271 YKDNMLI
+271 
-278 TNSDSYYLN
+278 
-287 TNYKYEI
+287 
-294 DNNMEDDKIKIS
+294 
-306 GIYDD
+306 
-311 KYLKMDKDSRI
+311 
-322 EYKMNVLTIYGHQES
+322 Q
-337 SVNLLSQVIKDLKNN
+337 KNN
-352 IIRNY
+352 IDILIDRFDKMSDGY
-357 DFGYFD
+357 KVADIVMLPSKSESFGYSA
-363 LKITANENTINKL
+363 LEALSLGIVTIL
-376 MDNLRK
+376 
-382 LYNFDYKKENN
+382 NN
-393 IYEVYN
+393 IPTYKEIVDGAKNYYLFDNSVESLNEVLKEVLIKKIDRVNQTEDWKNRYSTKLFCTRYSN
-399 LEYKISDDTGSM
+399 L
-411 CKYNASNDKLDCGSY
+411 
-426 TNRCYTKKTNYGDK
+426 
-440 EYINISCDDNY
+440 INIKK
-451 TTE
+451 

>member
-92 EDKISFDTYDLIQL
+92 EDKISFDKYDLIQL

-129 EYKLDWGE
+129 EYKLDWWE

-151 TMEKTYFVT
+151 MMEKTYFVT

-217 EPIQKQPMLFMKAFA
+217 EPIQKQPMLFMKTFA

-251 QYEQYM
+251 QYEQFM
-257 DDILNLKSHSEEIN
+257 DDILNFC
-271 YKDNMLI
+271 
-278 TNSDSYYLN
+278 
-287 TNYKYEI
+287 
-294 DNNMEDDKIKIS
+294 
-306 GIYDD
+306 
-311 KYLKMDKDSRI
+311 
-322 EYKMNVLTIYGHQES
+322 Q
-337 SVNLLSQVIKDLKNN
+337 KNN
-352 IIRNY
+352 IDILIDRFDKMSDGY
-357 DFGYFD
+357 KVADIVMLPSKSESFGYSA
-363 LKITANENTINKL
+363 LEALSLGIVTIL
-376 MDNLRK
+376 
-382 LYNFDYKKENN
+382 NN
-393 IYEVYN
+393 IPTYKEIVEGAKNYYLFDNSVESLNEVLKEVLIKKIDRVNQTEDWKNRYSTKLFCTRYSN
-399 LEYKISDDTGSM
+399 L
-411 CKYNASNDKLDCGSY
+411 
-426 TNRCYTKKTNYGDK
+426 
-440 EYINISCDDNY
+440 INIKK
-451 TTE
+451 

>member
-92 EDKISFDTYDLIQL
+92 EDKISFDKYDLIQL

-114 AEEKTRIFTIHTNPF
+114 AEEKARIFTIHTNPF
-129 EYKLDWGE
+129 EYKLDWGK

-181 HAIDVSRITSDND
+181 HAIDVSRITSYND

-251 QYEQYM
+251 QYEQFM
-257 DDILNLKSHSEEIN
+257 DDILNFC
-271 YKDNMLI
+271 
-278 TNSDSYYLN
+278 
-287 TNYKYEI
+287 
-294 DNNMEDDKIKIS
+294 
-306 GIYDD
+306 
-311 KYLKMDKDSRI
+311 
-322 EYKMNVLTIYGHQES
+322 Q
-337 SVNLLSQVIKDLKNN
+337 KNN
-352 IIRNY
+352 IDILIDRFDKMSY
-357 DFGYFD
+357 GYKVADIVMLPSKSESFGYSA
-363 LKITANENTINKL
+363 LEALSLGIVTIL
-376 MDNLRK
+376 
-382 LYNFDYKKENN
+382 NN
-393 IYEVYN
+393 IPTYKEIVDGAKNYYLFDNSVESLNEVLKEVLIKKIDRVNQTEDWKNRYSTKLFCIRYSN
-399 LEYKISDDTGSM
+399 L
-411 CKYNASNDKLDCGSY
+411 
-426 TNRCYTKKTNYGDK
+426 
-440 EYINISCDDNY
+440 INIKK
-451 TTE
+451 